1 MSRSVRRCLSDA
13 LSRLDAAQ
21 LRRLKEDLSDG
32 PPGSGSTIP
41 RAQLEGADTL
51 DLARL
56 LVGTYGEAEA
66 AQVAVRA
73 LEELPERP
81 VAEFLRRCLGSDAPA
96 EGARGRD
103 GADHP
108 VLRYHRDIVQRL
120 HSANCLLDELLSSH
134 VVSVEQYEEVR
145 AKPTRM
151 EKNRALLRIVAD
163 KGSEA
168 MDRLWLEMV
177 KADPMFVHS
186 LTRE

>member
-103 GADHP
+103 GA
-108 VLRYHRDIVQRL
+108 
-120 HSANCLLDELLSSH
+120 
-134 VVSVEQYEEVR
+134 
-145 AKPTRM
+145 
-151 EKNRALLRIVAD
+151 
-163 KGSEA
+163 GG
-168 MDRLWLEMV
+168 
-177 KADPMFVHS
+177 
-186 LTRE
+186 